1 LAKGDELSDFKKLD
15 IWHEAHQLA
24 LKVYKETRI
33 FPKEEIYGLTSQL
46 RRAVVSIPNNIAEG
60 CGRKS
65 KKELYNFFNISMGS
79 SSEVEYLLLIAHDL
93 NYLQNEYFELNKLL
107 VKMRKMLNTFMQQI
121 NQDISAGGQL
131 PSAKG

>member
-1 LAKGDELSDFKKLD
+1 MAEGDELRDFKKLD

-65 KKELYNFFNISMGS
+65 KKELYNFLNISMGS
-79 SSEVEYLLLIAHDL
+79 SSEVEYLLLLAHDL

-121 NQDISAGGQL
+121 QQDIAAGGKL

>member
-1 LAKGDELSDFKKLD
+1 MAEGEELRDFKKLD
-15 IWHEAHQLA
+15 IWHDAHQLA
-24 LKVYKETRI
+24 LKVYKESRS

-65 KKELYNFFNISMGS
+65 KKELYNFLNISMGS
-79 SSEVEYLLLIAHDL
+79 SSEVEYLLLLAHDL
-93 NYLQNEYFELNKLL
+93 NYLQNEYFELNQLL
-107 VKMRKMLNTFMQQI
+107 VKLRKMLNTFMQQI
-121 NQDISAGGQL
+121 QQDISASGQL

>member
-1 LAKGDELSDFKKLD
+1 MAEEEELRDFKKLD

-24 LKVYKETRI
+24 LKVYKESRS

-60 CGRKS
+60 CGRNS
-65 KKELYNFFNISMGS
+65 KKELNNFLNISMGS
-79 SSEVEYLLLIAHDL
+79 SSEVEYLLLLAHDL
-93 NYLQNEYFELNKLL
+93 NYLQNEYFGLNKLL

-121 NQDISAGGQL
+121 QQDIATGGQL

>member
-1 LAKGDELSDFKKLD
+1 MRDFKKLD

-24 LKVYKETRI
+24 LKVYKESRS

-60 CGRKS
+60 CGRNS
-65 KKELYNFFNISMGS
+65 KKELNNFLNISMGS
-79 SSEVEYLLLIAHDL
+79 SSEVEYLLLLAHDL
-93 NYLQNEYFELNKLL
+93 NYLQNEYFGLNKLL

-121 NQDISAGGQL
+121 QQDIATGGQL

>member
-1 LAKGDELSDFKKLD
+1 MAEGEELRDFKKLD
-15 IWHEAHQLA
+15 IWHEAHQLT
-24 LKVYKETRI
+24 LKVYKETRS

-60 CGRKS
+60 CGRNS
-65 KKELYNFFNISMGS
+65 KKELNNFLNISMGS
-79 SSEVEYLLLIAHDL
+79 SSEVEYLLLLAHDL
-93 NYLQNEYFELNKLL
+93 NYLQNEYFGLNKLL

-121 NQDISAGGQL
+121 QQDIATGGQL